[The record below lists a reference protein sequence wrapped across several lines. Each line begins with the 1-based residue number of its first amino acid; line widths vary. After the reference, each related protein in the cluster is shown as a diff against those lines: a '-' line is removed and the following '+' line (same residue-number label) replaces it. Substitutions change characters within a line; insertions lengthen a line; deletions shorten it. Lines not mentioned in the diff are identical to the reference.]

1 MKRGKKLIK
10 ISKDEKELLLKEGC
24 KWHSDI
30 HKTYSGHPTY
40 YLTESPNNLKK
51 LEEIRNRK

>member
-1 MKRGKKLIK
+1 MIK
-10 ISKDEKELLLKEGC
+10 ISKEEKEILLEQGC

-40 YLTESPNNLKK
+40 YLTESPKNLAKINK
-51 LEEIRNRK
+51 IRNGK